1 MQNWLLQRAY
11 LTPERAALT
20 YKETTY
26 SWYELVDAA
35 KHRARQLTT
44 ATIKKGERVAILA
57 PSTDELVITIYAC
70 MLLQCEMVM
79 LNRRLSATELAYQ
92 ITDAEVDHVIVAR
105 CDRDKVNTTYV
116 LLEDVRALAPSRVLF
131 DEQWQE
137 KATLSIMYTSG
148 TTGSPKGVRQTY
160 GNHQASALAAALNV
174 GVSPTDVWLCTMPI
188 FHISGLSILMR
199 AVIYG
204 NEVVLYEKFDVIK
217 VVEAIV
223 QGRVTHMSVVAFT
236 LQQILQQ
243 MTEQNI
249 DVPPSFKLMLAGGG
263 AIPEAYL
270 TKANVLGLAVAQ
282 TYGMTETASQT
293 ATLAPEY
300 ALSKLGSSG
309 KALFFNTI
317 RIDGATAAYE
327 HGEICI
333 KGPHITPGYVGRFNE
348 LSATSDGWLY
358 TGDIGYFDEEGFL
371 YVVDRRSDLIISG
384 GENIYPAEIENVLHA
399 HAAVHEAGVCGVT
412 DDKWGSVP
420 VAYVVTKE
428 AVTAEQLRE
437 HCTAQLAAYKVPKQ
451 IYFVDALPRNG
462 ANKLLRRKLNQSE

>member
-26 SWYELVDAA
+26 SWYELVEVA
-35 KHRARQLTT
+35 KRRARQLTT
-44 ATIKKGERVAILA
+44 ANVKAGERVAILA

-79 LNRRLSATELAYQ
+79 LNRRLSASELAYQ
-92 ITDAEVDHVIVAR
+92 IEDAQVAHSIVAR
-105 CDRDKVNTTYV
+105 VDRHKIDGPYV
-116 LLEDVRALAPSRVLF
+116 LLEDVCALTPSRLLF
-131 DEQWQE
+131 EEYWQE
-137 KATLSIMYTSG
+137 DATLSIMYTSG
-148 TTGSPKGVRQTY
+148 TTGLPKGVRQTY
-160 GNHQASALAAALNV
+160 GNHQASALAAALNI
-174 GVSPTDVWLCTMPI
+174 GIAPTDVWLCTMPL

-204 NEVVLYEKFDVIK
+204 NEVVLYEKFEVVK

-236 LQQILQQ
+236 LNQILQQ
-243 MTEQNI
+243 MIEQNI
-249 DVPPSFKLMLAGGG
+249 DVPPSFKVMLAGGG

-270 TKANVLGLAVAQ
+270 QKAQVLGLAVAQ

-293 ATLAPEY
+293 ATLAPDY
-300 ALSKLGSSG
+300 ALDKLGSSG

-317 RIDGATAAYE
+317 RIEGTTTAYE

-333 KGPHITPGYVGRFNE
+333 KGPHITPGYIGRFQDTA
-348 LSATSDGWLY
+348 ATIDGWLH
-358 TGDIGYFDEEGFL
+358 TGDIGYFDDDGFL

-399 HAAVHEAGVCGVT
+399 NEAVKEAGVCGVA

-420 VAYVVTKE
+420 VAYVVLQHEVSPETLL
-428 AVTAEQLRE
+428 AYCIE
-437 HCTAQLAAYKVPKQ
+437 HLAAYKVPKQ
-451 IYFVDALPRNG
+451 IYIVASLPRNG
-462 ANKLLRRKLNQSE
+462 ANKLLRRKLTEC